1 MSLVNLLGKR
11 FLVNAGQRVKRCRL
25 AEIAS
30 IPMRSVVLVVASA
43 AGSAAFVPLAGSAP
57 HVVADCAS
65 FAAAAA
71 SVMRPALLRMP
82 RANTAEMNLGERF
95 VRLVKSNVNELLSNL
110 EDPEKVLEQ
119 AVVDMQR
126 DLVKVRQSYAEV
138 SASSKRM
145 TEQAK
150 LAEQEAA
157 KWYSRAQLA
166 VEKGEDELGR
176 EALTR
181 RKQQLELADSLKEQ
195 IEGQT
200 GALTALYESMK
211 ELEAKMVEAKAKK
224 DQIIA
229 RARTAK
235 AATKVNDMLAGVGST
250 SSMAAFERM
259 SEKVEQLEAQASVSK
274 QLAAS
279 SSTGKGSTLD
289 DKFKAL
295 EASGGV
301 DDELAALK
309 AAQRV
314 LPSAVDNELEE
325 MKKMMDQNKPKES
338 F

>member
-1 MSLVNLLGKR
+1 M
-11 FLVNAGQRVKRCRL
+11 
-25 AEIAS
+25 
-30 IPMRSVVLVVASA
+30 
-43 AGSAAFVPLAGSAP
+43 
-57 HVVADCAS
+57 
-65 FAAAAA
+65 
-71 SVMRPALLRMP
+71 
-82 RANTAEMNLGERF
+82 
-95 VRLVKSNVNELLSNL
+95 
-110 EDPEKVLEQ
+110 LEQ

-138 SASSKRM
+138 SASSKQM
-145 TEQAK
+145 MEQAK

-181 RKQQLELADSLKEQ
+181 RKQQLELANSLKEQ

>member
-82 RANTAEMNLGERF
+82 RANTEMNLGERF

-181 RKQQLELADSLKEQ
+181 RKQQLE
-195 IEGQT
+195 
-200 GALTALYESMK
+200 
-211 ELEAKMVEAKAKK
+211 
-224 DQIIA
+224 
-229 RARTAK
+229 
-235 AATKVNDMLAGVGST
+235 
-250 SSMAAFERM
+250 
-259 SEKVEQLEAQASVSK
+259 
-274 QLAAS
+274 
-279 SSTGKGSTLD
+279 
-289 DKFKAL
+289 
-295 EASGGV
+295 
-301 DDELAALK
+301 
-309 AAQRV
+309 
-314 LPSAVDNELEE
+314 
-325 MKKMMDQNKPKES
+325 
-338 F
+338 